1 MFRVTECT
9 FRVTECTF
17 RDTEW
22 PFRDTEWRF
31 IINIKQNYL
40 SQNKSDVCT
49 CFYINFSYICGD
61 YIQNKKLIKMNKFF
75 LTSLLVAAAITANAQ
90 DNTTKDSL
98 TMETMMHN
106 IPEVMV
112 KGSRPIVKAERG
124 MLSYN
129 MPLLL
134 KQLPADNA
142 YEALTRIPG
151 VSNATGNISFSGNE
165 VTLIINGQA
174 TTLTQE
180 QLAERL
186 KAMPATQLAKAEV
199 MLSAPARYHVRGMAI
214 NIVTKD
220 YAGTNQLS
228 GQIIGGLVQTKYA
241 KGFGDLYLSMQRGKF
256 GLDAQY
262 KLVNGNSYGES
273 SRIANH
279 PLGNNR
285 IHYNDE
291 TGQKSFGITHDY
303 RLGMN
308 YAFSKN
314 HRLDVAYTGQWDKT
328 NSNSRTTGSSISGMH
343 RDSHEYLHNVD
354 VNYAL
359 PFGLTLSG
367 SYTYYRTPQQQ
378 ALDGTIT
385 TENKN
390 ETERN
395 LTSGSEQTI
404 NKWMFTADQTHSLAH
419 GWGLSYGVKGQFTSN
434 KSYQTTID
442 KDGSVLPDG
451 TSSVDLNER
460 IWNIYAGFS
469 KQINKA
475 ISLEASV
482 AAEQYHSP
490 IWDKWRVYP
499 TLNALW
505 NVNDN
510 HLLNLSFSSNSEFPS
525 YWSTMSNVYYS
536 STYTEIHGNPDLKP
550 FSYSNVNLMWQ
561 IKRRYTLMAFASL
574 KPDYSVQLPY
584 QTTDRM
590 AVIMKE
596 TNFDYSNSFGLQA
609 SAIFSAGKWL
619 NGNVFAVGTYKHDKS
634 SHFFDLPFNRKKL
647 SVRLGGMASVKLCS
661 TQDLRLIL
669 NPFIQSKAIQGVYD
683 ISPIFRM
690 NAKLQWSSHDGR
702 WGLRINGNNI
712 FNNKYDTR
720 SVQGNQDYRMK
731 INYSWASV
739 TFAVIYKFGGYKE
752 KTVKEVDTS
761 RMGH

>member
-1 MFRVTECT
+1 MEWKSMFR
-9 FRVTECTF
+9 
-17 RDTEW
+17 
-22 PFRDTEWRF
+22 
-31 IINIKQNYL
+31 NL
-40 SQNKSDVCT
+40 
-49 CFYINFSYICGD
+49 
-61 YIQNKKLIKMNKFF
+61 
-75 LTSLLVAAAITANAQ
+75 
-90 DNTTKDSL
+90 
-98 TMETMMHN
+98 
-106 IPEVMV
+106 PEVMI
-112 KGSRPIVKAERG
+112 KGSHPIVKVERG
-124 MLSYN
+124 LLLYN

-151 VSNATGNISFSGNE
+151 VSDATGNISFLGNE
-165 VTLIINGQA
+165 VTLIVNGQA

-180 QLAERL
+180 QLTERL
-186 KAMPATQLAKAEV
+186 KAMPAAQLAKAEV

-228 GQIIGGLVQTKYA
+228 GQIIGGMRQNKYA
-241 KGFGDLYLSMQRGKF
+241 NEFGNLYLSLQRDKF

-262 KLVNGNSYGES
+262 KYVNGNSYGES

-285 IHYNDE
+285 VYYNDE
-291 TGQKSFGITHDY
+291 TGQKSFGITHNY

-314 HRLDVAYTGQWDKT
+314 HRLDVAYTGHWDKRCS
-328 NSNSRTTGSSISGMH
+328 NSNTTGSSISGMH
-343 RDSHEYLHNVD
+343 HDSHEYLHNVD
-354 VNYAL
+354 VNYSL
-359 PFGLTLSG
+359 PFGLTLNG

-378 ALDGTIT
+378 ALDGTMHT
-385 TENKN
+385 DESMP

-404 NKWMFTADQTHSLAH
+404 NKWMFTADQTHSLTQ

-525 YWSTMSNVYYS
+525 YWSTMSNVFYS

-550 FSYSNVNLMWQ
+550 FSYYNVNLMWQ

-647 SVRLGGMASVKLCS
+647 SVRLGGTASVKLCS

-702 WGLRINGNNI
+702 WGLRLNGNNI

-720 SVQGNQDYRMK
+720 SLQGNQDYRMK

-752 KTVKEVDTS
+752 KSIKKVDTS

>member
-1 MFRVTECT
+1 MVNKIFLLGL
-9 FRVTECTF
+9 FL
-17 RDTEW
+17 
-22 PFRDTEWRF
+22 
-31 IINIKQNYL
+31 L
-40 SQNKSDVCT
+40 SVANVKAQT
-49 CFYINFSYICGD
+49 
-61 YIQNKKLIKMNKFF
+61 
-75 LTSLLVAAAITANAQ
+75 LTHT
-90 DNTTKDSL
+90 DSL
-98 TMETMMHN
+98 TMENMMHN
-106 IPEVMV
+106 LPEVMV

-124 MLSYN
+124 KLSYN

-151 VSNATGNISFSGNE
+151 ISDATGSISFSGNE
-165 VTLIINGQA
+165 VTLIVNGQA

-180 QLAERL
+180 QLTERL
-186 KAMPATQLAKAEV
+186 KAMPAAQLAKAEV

-214 NIVTKD
+214 NVVTKD

-228 GQIIGGLVQTKYA
+228 GQIIGGMRQNKYA
-241 KGFGDLYLSMQRGKF
+241 NEFGNLYLSLQRGKF

-262 KLVNGNSYGES
+262 KYVNGNSYGES

-285 IHYNDE
+285 VYYNDE

-314 HRLDVAYTGQWDKT
+314 HRLDVAYTGHWDKRCS
-328 NSNSRTTGSSISGMH
+328 NSNTTGSSISGMH
-343 RDSHEYLHNVD
+343 HDSHEYLHNVD
-354 VNYAL
+354 VNYSL
-359 PFGLTLSG
+359 PFGLTLNG

-378 ALDGTIT
+378 ALDGTMHT
-385 TENKN
+385 DESMS

-404 NKWMFTADQTHSLAH
+404 NKWMFTADQTHLLAH

-442 KDGSVLPDG
+442 KDGTIQPNG
-451 TSSVDLNER
+451 TSSVDNNER

-475 ISLEASV
+475 LSLEASV

-490 IWDKWRVYP
+490 IWDKWRIYP

-505 NVNDN
+505 HVNDN

-525 YWSTMSNVYYS
+525 YWSTMSNVFYS
-536 STYTEIHGNPDLKP
+536 STYSEIHGNPDLKP
-550 FSYSNVNLMWQ
+550 YSYYNVNLMWQ

-584 QTTDRM
+584 QTKDRM

-596 TNFDYSNSFGLQA
+596 TNFNYENSFGLQA
-609 SAIFSAGKWL
+609 SAMFSAGKWL
-619 NGNVFAVGTYKHDKS
+619 NGNVFAVGIYKHDKS
-634 SHFFDLPFNRKKL
+634 DYFFDLPFNRKKL
-647 SVRLGGMASVKLCS
+647 TAVLGGTASIKFCH

-669 NPFIQSKAIQGVYD
+669 NPFFQSKAIQGVYD
-683 ISPIFRM
+683 VSPIFKM
-690 NAKLQWSSHDGR
+690 NAKIQWTSHDGK
-702 WGLRINGNNI
+702 WGLRLNGSNI
-712 FNNKYDTR
+712 FNNLYDTR

-731 INYSWASV
+731 INYNWASV
-739 TFAVIYKFGGYKE
+739 TFGVIYKFGGYKE
-752 KTVKEVDTS
+752 KKVKEVDTS

>member
-1 MFRVTECT
+1 MANKIFLLGL
-9 FRVTECTF
+9 FL
-17 RDTEW
+17 
-22 PFRDTEWRF
+22 
-31 IINIKQNYL
+31 L
-40 SQNKSDVCT
+40 SVANVKAQT
-49 CFYINFSYICGD
+49 
-61 YIQNKKLIKMNKFF
+61 
-75 LTSLLVAAAITANAQ
+75 LTQT
-90 DNTTKDSL
+90 DSL
-98 TMETMMHN
+98 TMETMLHN
-106 IPEVMV
+106 LPEVMV

-151 VSNATGNISFSGNE
+151 VSDAAGSISFSGNE

-180 QLAERL
+180 QLTERL
-186 KAMPATQLAKAEV
+186 KAMPAAQLAKAEV

-228 GQIIGGLVQTKYA
+228 GQIIGGMRQNKYA
-241 KGFGDLYLSMQRGKF
+241 NEFGNLYLSLQRGKF

-262 KLVNGNSYGES
+262 KYVNGNSYGES

-285 IHYNDE
+285 VYYNDE

-308 YAFSKN
+308 YTFSKN
-314 HRLDVAYTGQWDKT
+314 NRLDVAYTGQWDKT
-328 NSNSRTTGSSISGMH
+328 NSNSHTTGSSISGMH

-404 NKWMFTADQTHSLAH
+404 NKWMFTADQTHSLSH

-451 TSSVDLNER
+451 TSSVDNNER

-525 YWSTMSNVYYS
+525 YWSTMSNVFYS

-550 FSYSNVNLMWQ
+550 FSYYNVNLMWQ

-647 SVRLGGMASVKLCS
+647 SVRLGGTASVKLCS

-690 NAKLQWSSHDGR
+690 NAKLQWSSHDGK
-702 WGLRINGNNI
+702 WGLRLNGNNI
-712 FNNKYDTR
+712 FNNRFDTR

-731 INYSWASV
+731 VNYNWASV

-752 KTVKEVDTS
+752 KNVKAVDTS

>member
-1 MFRVTECT
+1 MSRVL
-9 FRVTECTF
+9 FMGIFVA
-17 RDTEW
+17 
-22 PFRDTEWRF
+22 
-31 IINIKQNYL
+31 
-40 SQNKSDVCT
+40 
-49 CFYINFSYICGD
+49 
-61 YIQNKKLIKMNKFF
+61 
-75 LTSLLVAAAITANAQ
+75 LTITANAQ
-90 DNTTKDSL
+90 DDIPKDSL
-98 TMETMMHN
+98 TMEWKSMFRN
-106 IPEVMV
+106 LPEVMI
-112 KGSRPIVKAERG
+112 KGSHPIVKVERG
-124 MLSYN
+124 LLLYN

-151 VSNATGNISFSGNE
+151 VSDATGNISFLGNE
-165 VTLIINGQA
+165 VTLIVNGQA

-180 QLAERL
+180 QLTERL
-186 KAMPATQLAKAEV
+186 KAMPAAQLAKAEV

-220 YAGTNQLS
+220 YAVTNQLS
-228 GQIIGGLVQTKYA
+228 GQVIGGMKQSKYA
-241 KGFGDLYLSMQRGKF
+241 KGFGDLYLSLQRGKF

-262 KLVNGNSYGES
+262 KYVNGNSYGES

-285 IHYNDE
+285 VYYNDE
-291 TGQKSFGITHDY
+291 TGQKSFGITHNY

-314 HRLDVAYTGQWDKT
+314 HRLDVAYTGHWDKRCS
-328 NSNSRTTGSSISGMH
+328 NSNTTGSSISGMH
-343 RDSHEYLHNVD
+343 HDSHEYLHNVD
-354 VNYAL
+354 VNYSL
-359 PFGLTLSG
+359 PFGLTLNG

-378 ALDGTIT
+378 ALDGTMHT
-385 TENKN
+385 DESML

-404 NKWMFTADQTHSLAH
+404 NKWMFTADQTHSLTQ

-525 YWSTMSNVYYS
+525 YWSTMSNVFYS

-550 FSYSNVNLMWQ
+550 FSYYNINLMWQ

-574 KPDYSVQLPY
+574 KPDYFVQLPY
-584 QTTDRM
+584 QTTERM

-596 TNFDYSNSFGLQA
+596 TNFDYSNSYGLQA
-609 SAIFSAGKWL
+609 SVIFNAGKWL

-634 SHFFDLPFNRKKL
+634 SNFFDLPFNRKKL
-647 SVRLGGMASVKLCS
+647 SVILGGTASVKLCN

-669 NPFIQSKAIQGVYD
+669 NPFFQSKAKQGVYD
-683 ISPIFRM
+683 ISPIFSM

-702 WGLRINGNNI
+702 WGVRLNGSNI
-712 FNNKYDTR
+712 FNNRFDTR

-731 INYSWASV
+731 INYNWASV

-752 KTVKEVDTS
+752 KNIKKVDTS

>member
-1 MFRVTECT
+1 MNRLF
-9 FRVTECTF
+9 
-17 RDTEW
+17 
-22 PFRDTEWRF
+22 F
-31 IINIKQNYL
+31 IG
-40 SQNKSDVCT
+40 V
-49 CFYINFSYICGD
+49 
-61 YIQNKKLIKMNKFF
+61 
-75 LTSLLVAAAITANAQ
+75 LVASAITANAQ
-90 DNTTKDSL
+90 DNAQKDSL
-98 TMETMMHN
+98 TMESMMHN
-106 IPEVMV
+106 LPEVMV

-151 VSNATGNISFSGNE
+151 VSDATGSISFSGNE
-165 VTLIINGQA
+165 VTLIVNGQA

-186 KAMPATQLAKAEV
+186 KAMPAAQLAKAEV

-228 GQIIGGLVQTKYA
+228 GQIIGGMRQNKYA
-241 KGFGDLYLSMQRGKF
+241 NEFGNLYLSLQRGKF

-262 KLVNGNSYGES
+262 KYVNGNSYGES

-308 YAFSKN
+308 YTFSKN
-314 HRLDVAYTGQWDKT
+314 NRLDVAYTGRWNKT

-404 NKWMFTADQTHSLAH
+404 NKWMFTADQTHSLSH

-525 YWSTMSNVYYS
+525 YWSTMSNVFYS

-550 FSYSNVNLMWQ
+550 FSYYNVNLMWQ

-647 SVRLGGMASVKLCS
+647 SVRLGGTASVKLCS

-669 NPFIQSKAIQGVYD
+669 NPFYQTKAIQGVYD
-683 ISPIFRM
+683 ISSIFSM
-690 NAKLQWSSHDGR
+690 DAKLQWSSHDGK
-702 WGLRINGNNI
+702 WGLRLNGNNI
-712 FNNKYDTR
+712 FNNRFDTR

-731 INYSWASV
+731 VNYNWSSF

>member
-1 MFRVTECT
+1 
-9 FRVTECTF
+9 
-17 RDTEW
+17 
-22 PFRDTEWRF
+22 
-31 IINIKQNYL
+31 
-40 SQNKSDVCT
+40 
-49 CFYINFSYICGD
+49 
-61 YIQNKKLIKMNKFF
+61 MNKFF
-75 LTSLLVAAAITANAQ
+75 LMSLFVAAAITANAQ

-142 YEALTRIPG
+142 YEALTHIPG

-165 VTLIINGQA
+165 VTLIVNGQA

-186 KAMPATQLAKAEV
+186 KAMPAAQLAKAEV

-220 YAGTNQLS
+220 YASTNQLS
-228 GQIIGGLVQTKYA
+228 GQIIGGMQQNKYA
-241 KGFGDLYLSMQRGKF
+241 NEYGNLYLSLQRDKF

-262 KLVNGNSYGES
+262 KYVNGNSYGES

-308 YAFSKN
+308 YAFGKN
-314 HRLDVAYTGQWDKT
+314 HRLDVAYTGRWNKT

-385 TENKN
+385 AENKN

-525 YWSTMSNVYYS
+525 YWSTMSNVFYS

-550 FSYSNVNLMWQ
+550 FSYYNVNLMWQ

-634 SHFFDLPFNRKKL
+634 SNFFDLPFNRKKL
-647 SVRLGGMASVKLCS
+647 SVILGGTASVKLCS

-669 NPFIQSKAIQGVYD
+669 NPFYQTKAIQGVYD
-683 ISPIFRM
+683 ISPVFRM
-690 NAKLQWSSHDGR
+690 DAKLQWSSHDGK
-702 WGLRINGNNI
+702 WGVRLNGSNI
-712 FNNKYDTR
+712 FNNWFDTR

-731 INYSWASV
+731 INYNWASV

>member
-1 MFRVTECT
+1 MVNKIFLLGL
-9 FRVTECTF
+9 FL
-17 RDTEW
+17 
-22 PFRDTEWRF
+22 
-31 IINIKQNYL
+31 L
-40 SQNKSDVCT
+40 SVANVKAQT
-49 CFYINFSYICGD
+49 
-61 YIQNKKLIKMNKFF
+61 
-75 LTSLLVAAAITANAQ
+75 LTQT
-90 DNTTKDSL
+90 DSL
-98 TMETMMHN
+98 TMETMLHN
-106 IPEVMV
+106 LPEVMV

-151 VSNATGNISFSGNE
+151 ISDATGSISFSGNE

-180 QLAERL
+180 QLTERL
-186 KAMPATQLAKAEV
+186 KAMPAAQLAKAEV

-214 NIVTKD
+214 NIITKD

-228 GQIIGGLVQTKYA
+228 GQVIGGMKQSKYA
-241 KGFGDLYLSMQRGKF
+241 KGFGDLYLSLQRGKF

-262 KLVNGNSYGES
+262 KYVNGNSYGES

-285 IHYNDE
+285 VYYNDE
-291 TGQKSFGITHDY
+291 TGQKSFGITHNY

-314 HRLDVAYTGQWDKT
+314 HRLDVAYTGHWDKRCS
-328 NSNSRTTGSSISGMH
+328 NSNTTGSSISGMH
-343 RDSHEYLHNVD
+343 HDSHEYLHNVD
-354 VNYAL
+354 VNYSL
-359 PFGLTLSG
+359 PFGLTLNG

-378 ALDGTIT
+378 ALDGTMHT
-385 TENKN
+385 DESMS

-404 NKWMFTADQTHSLAH
+404 NKWMFTADQTHSLAQ

-434 KSYQTTID
+434 KSYQTTIN

-460 IWNIYAGFS
+460 IWNLYAGFS

-475 ISLEASV
+475 LSLEASV

-525 YWSTMSNVYYS
+525 YWSTMSNVFYS
-536 STYTEIHGNPDLKP
+536 STYSEIHGNPDLKP
-550 FSYSNVNLMWQ
+550 FAYYNVNLMWQ

-574 KPDYSVQLPY
+574 KPDYFVQLPY
-584 QTTDRM
+584 QTTERM

-596 TNFDYSNSFGLQA
+596 TNFDYSNSYGLQA
-609 SAIFSAGKWL
+609 SVIFNAGKWL
-619 NGNVFAVGTYKHDKS
+619 NGNVFAVGIYKHDKS
-634 SHFFDLPFNRKKL
+634 DYFFDLPFNRKKL
-647 SVRLGGMASVKLCS
+647 TATLGGTASIKLCQ

-669 NPFIQSKAIQGVYD
+669 NPFYQTKAIQGVYD

-690 NAKLQWSSHDGR
+690 NAKLQWSSHDGK
-702 WGLRINGNNI
+702 WGLRLNGSNI
-712 FNNKYDTR
+712 FNNLYDTR

-731 INYSWASV
+731 INYNWASV

-752 KTVKEVDTS
+752 KNVKAVDTS

>member
-1 MFRVTECT
+1 MVNKIFLLGL
-9 FRVTECTF
+9 FL
-17 RDTEW
+17 
-22 PFRDTEWRF
+22 
-31 IINIKQNYL
+31 L
-40 SQNKSDVCT
+40 SVANVKAQT
-49 CFYINFSYICGD
+49 
-61 YIQNKKLIKMNKFF
+61 
-75 LTSLLVAAAITANAQ
+75 LTHT
-90 DNTTKDSL
+90 DSL
-98 TMETMMHN
+98 TMENMMHN
-106 IPEVMV
+106 LPEVMV

-151 VSNATGNISFSGNE
+151 ISDATGSISFSGNE
-165 VTLIINGQA
+165 VTLIVNGQA

-180 QLAERL
+180 QLTERL
-186 KAMPATQLAKAEV
+186 KAMPAAQLAKAEV

-228 GQIIGGLVQTKYA
+228 GQIIGGMRQNKYA
-241 KGFGDLYLSMQRGKF
+241 NEFGNLYLSLQRGKF

-262 KLVNGNSYGES
+262 KYVNGNSYGES

-279 PLGNNR
+279 PIGNNR
-285 IHYNDE
+285 VYYNDE

-314 HRLDVAYTGQWDKT
+314 HRLDVAYTGHWDKRCS
-328 NSNSRTTGSSISGMH
+328 NSNTTGSSISGMH
-343 RDSHEYLHNVD
+343 HDSHEYLHNVD
-354 VNYAL
+354 VNYSL
-359 PFGLTLSG
+359 PFGLTLNG

-378 ALDGTIT
+378 ALDGTMHT
-385 TENKN
+385 DESMP

-442 KDGSVLPDG
+442 KDGTIQPNG
-451 TSSVDLNER
+451 TSSVDNNER

-475 ISLEASV
+475 ISVEASV
-482 AAEQYHSP
+482 AAEQYYSP

-525 YWSTMSNVYYS
+525 YWSTMSNVFYS
-536 STYTEIHGNPDLKP
+536 STYSEIHGNPDLKP
-550 FSYSNVNLMWQ
+550 FSYYNINLMWQ

-574 KPDYSVQLPY
+574 KPDYFVQLPY
-584 QTTDRM
+584 QTTERM

-596 TNFDYSNSFGLQA
+596 TNFDYSNSYGLQA
-609 SAIFSAGKWL
+609 SVIFNAGKWL

-634 SHFFDLPFNRKKL
+634 SNFFDLPFNRKKL
-647 SVRLGGMASVKLCS
+647 SVILGGTASVKLCN

-669 NPFIQSKAIQGVYD
+669 NPFFQSKAIQGVYD

-690 NAKLQWSSHDGR
+690 NAKLQWTSHDGK
-702 WGLRINGNNI
+702 WGLRLNGNNI
-712 FNNKYDTR
+712 FNNLYDTR

-731 INYSWASV
+731 VNYNWASV

>member
-1 MFRVTECT
+1 MKFLVT
-9 FRVTECTF
+9 
-17 RDTEW
+17 
-22 PFRDTEWRF
+22 
-31 IINIKQNYL
+31 IILFL
-40 SQNKSDVCT
+40 SVQTLSAQTTNNNDSIDINKL
-49 CFYINFSYICGD
+49 YKN
-61 YIQNKKLIKMNKFF
+61 L
-75 LTSLLVAAAITANAQ
+75 
-90 DNTTKDSL
+90 
-98 TMETMMHN
+98 
-106 IPEVMV
+106 PEVVV
-112 KGSRPIVKAERG
+112 KAEKPIVKIVQG
-124 MLSYN
+124 KMVYN
-129 MPLLL
+129 MPNLLE
-134 KQLPADNA
+134 KLPADNA
-142 YEALTRIPG
+142 YEALTHIPG
-151 VSNATGNISFSGNE
+151 VSDATGRISFSGNE

-180 QLAERL
+180 QLTERL
-186 KAMPATQLAKAEV
+186 KAMPAAQLRKAEV

-228 GQIIGGLVQTKYA
+228 GQIIGGLQQSKYA
-241 KGFGDLYLSMQRGKF
+241 KGFGNLYLSMQRGKF

-262 KLVNGNSYGES
+262 KYVNGNSYGES
-273 SRIANH
+273 SLIANH

-285 IHYNDE
+285 VYYNDE

-328 NSNSRTTGSSISGMH
+328 SSNNHTTGSSISGMH
-343 RDSHEYLHNVD
+343 LDSHEYLHNVD
-354 VNYAL
+354 VNYSL
-359 PFGLTLSG
+359 PFGLTLNG

-378 ALDGTIT
+378 ALDGTMHT
-385 TENKN
+385 DESMP
-390 ETERN
+390 ETERD
-395 LTSGSEQTI
+395 LISGSEQTI

-442 KDGSVLPDG
+442 KDGTIQPNG
-451 TSSVDLNER
+451 TSSVDNNER

-475 ISLEASV
+475 FSLEASV

-525 YWSTMSNVYYS
+525 YWSTMSNVFYS
-536 STYTEIHGNPDLKP
+536 STYTEIHGNPNLKP
-550 FSYSNVNLMWQ
+550 YSYYNVNLMWQ

-574 KPDYSVQLPY
+574 KPDYFVQLPY

-596 TNFDYSNSFGLQA
+596 TNFDYSNSYGLQA
-609 SAIFSAGKWL
+609 SVIFNAGKWL

-634 SHFFDLPFNRKKL
+634 SNFFDLPFNRKKL
-647 SVRLGGMASVKLCS
+647 SVILGGTASVKLCN

-669 NPFIQSKAIQGVYD
+669 NPFFQSKAIQGIYD
-683 ISPIFRM
+683 ISPIFSM
-690 NAKLQWSSHDGR
+690 DAKLQWSSHDGK
-702 WGLRINGNNI
+702 WGLRLNGSNI
-712 FNNKYDTR
+712 FNNLYDTR

-731 INYSWASV
+731 INYNWASV

-752 KTVKEVDTS
+752 KNVKAVDTS

>member
-1 MFRVTECT
+1 MANKIFLLGL
-9 FRVTECTF
+9 FL
-17 RDTEW
+17 
-22 PFRDTEWRF
+22 
-31 IINIKQNYL
+31 L
-40 SQNKSDVCT
+40 SVANVKAQT
-49 CFYINFSYICGD
+49 
-61 YIQNKKLIKMNKFF
+61 
-75 LTSLLVAAAITANAQ
+75 LTQT
-90 DNTTKDSL
+90 DSL
-98 TMETMMHN
+98 TMETMLHN
-106 IPEVMV
+106 LPEVMV

-151 VSNATGNISFSGNE
+151 VSDATGSISFSGNE

-180 QLAERL
+180 QLTERL
-186 KAMPATQLAKAEV
+186 KAMPAAQLAKAEV

-220 YAGTNQLS
+220 YASTNQLS
-228 GQIIGGLVQTKYA
+228 GQIIGGMRQNKYA
-241 KGFGDLYLSMQRGKF
+241 NEFGNLYLSLQRGKF

-262 KLVNGNSYGES
+262 KYVNGNSYGES

-285 IHYNDE
+285 VYYNDE

-308 YAFSKN
+308 YAFGKN
-314 HRLDVAYTGQWDKT
+314 HRLDVAYTGRWNKT

-359 PFGLTLSG
+359 PFGLTFSG

-525 YWSTMSNVYYS
+525 YWSTMSNVFYS

-550 FSYSNVNLMWQ
+550 FSYYNVNLMWQ

-647 SVRLGGMASVKLCS
+647 SVRLGGTASVKLCS

-702 WGLRINGNNI
+702 WGLRLNGNNI

>member
-1 MFRVTECT
+1 
-9 FRVTECTF
+9 
-17 RDTEW
+17 
-22 PFRDTEWRF
+22 
-31 IINIKQNYL
+31 
-40 SQNKSDVCT
+40 
-49 CFYINFSYICGD
+49 
-61 YIQNKKLIKMNKFF
+61 MNRFF
-75 LTSLLVAAAITANAQ
+75 LTSLLVAAVITANAQ
-90 DNTTKDSL
+90 DNATKDSL

-151 VSNATGNISFSGNE
+151 VSDATGSISFSGNE

-186 KAMPATQLAKAEV
+186 KAMPAAQLAKAEV

-220 YAGTNQLS
+220 YAGTYQLS

-262 KLVNGNSYGES
+262 KYVNGNSYGES

-308 YAFSKN
+308 YAFGKN

-328 NSNSRTTGSSISGMH
+328 CSNSRTTGSSISGMH
-343 RDSHEYLHNVD
+343 HDSHEYLHNVD
-354 VNYAL
+354 VNYSL
-359 PFGLTLSG
+359 PFGLSLNG

-378 ALDGTIT
+378 VLDGTMT

-395 LTSGSEQTI
+395 LTSGNEQTI

-442 KDGSVLPDG
+442 KDGTILPDG
-451 TSSVDLNER
+451 TSSVDNNER

-525 YWSTMSNVYYS
+525 YWSTMSNVFYS

-550 FSYSNVNLMWQ
+550 FSYYNVNLMWQ
-561 IKRRYTLMAFASL
+561 IKRRYTLMAFANL
-574 KPDYSVQLPY
+574 KPDYFVQLPY

-596 TNFDYSNSFGLQA
+596 TNFDFSNSYGLQA

-634 SHFFDLPFNRKKL
+634 RNFFDLPFNRKKL
-647 SVRLGGMASVKLCS
+647 SVILGGTASVKLCS

-669 NPFIQSKAIQGVYD
+669 NPFYQTKAIQGVYD
-683 ISPIFRM
+683 ISPVFRM
-690 NAKLQWSSHDGR
+690 NAKLQWSSHDGK
-702 WGLRINGNNI
+702 WGVRLNGSNI
-712 FNNKYDTR
+712 FNNRFDTR

-731 INYSWASV
+731 INYNWASV

>member
-1 MFRVTECT
+1 MANKIFLLGL
-9 FRVTECTF
+9 FL
-17 RDTEW
+17 
-22 PFRDTEWRF
+22 
-31 IINIKQNYL
+31 L
-40 SQNKSDVCT
+40 S
-49 CFYINFSYICGD
+49 
-61 YIQNKKLIKMNKFF
+61 
-75 LTSLLVAAAITANAQ
+75 VANVKAQ
-90 DNTTKDSL
+90 TRTQTDSL
-98 TMETMMHN
+98 TMETMLHN
-106 IPEVMV
+106 LPEVMV

-151 VSNATGNISFSGNE
+151 VSDATGSISFSGNE

-180 QLAERL
+180 QLTERL
-186 KAMPATQLAKAEV
+186 KAMPAAQLAKAEV

-228 GQIIGGLVQTKYA
+228 GQVIGGMKQSKYA
-241 KGFGDLYLSMQRGKF
+241 KGFGDLYLSLQRGKF

-262 KLVNGNSYGES
+262 KYVNGNSYGES

-285 IHYNDE
+285 VYYNDE
-291 TGQKSFGITHDY
+291 TGQKSFGITHNY

-314 HRLDVAYTGQWDKT
+314 HRLDVAYTGLWDKRCS
-328 NSNSRTTGSSISGMH
+328 NSNTTGSSISGMH
-343 RDSHEYLHNVD
+343 HDSHEYLHNVD
-354 VNYAL
+354 VNYSL
-359 PFGLTLSG
+359 PFGLTLNG

-378 ALDGTIT
+378 ALDGTMHT
-385 TENKN
+385 DESMS

-404 NKWMFTADQTHSLAH
+404 NKWMFTADQTHLLAH

-460 IWNIYAGFS
+460 IWNLYAGFS

-475 ISLEASV
+475 LSLEASV

-525 YWSTMSNVYYS
+525 YWSTMSNVFYS
-536 STYTEIHGNPDLKP
+536 STYSEIHGNPDLKP
-550 FSYSNVNLMWQ
+550 FAYYNVNLMWQ

-574 KPDYSVQLPY
+574 KPDYFVQLPY
-584 QTTDRM
+584 QTTERM

-596 TNFDYSNSFGLQA
+596 TNFDYSNSYGLQA
-609 SAIFSAGKWL
+609 SVIFNAGKWL

-634 SHFFDLPFNRKKL
+634 SNFFDLPFNRKKF
-647 SVRLGGMASVKLCS
+647 SVILGGTASVKLCN

-669 NPFIQSKAIQGVYD
+669 NPFYQTKAIQGVYD

-690 NAKLQWSSHDGR
+690 NAKLQWSSHDGK
-702 WGLRINGNNI
+702 WGLRLNGSNI
-712 FNNKYDTR
+712 FNNLYDTR

-731 INYSWASV
+731 INYNWASV

-752 KTVKEVDTS
+752 KNVKAVDTS

>member
-1 MFRVTECT
+1 MNRLF
-9 FRVTECTF
+9 
-17 RDTEW
+17 
-22 PFRDTEWRF
+22 F
-31 IINIKQNYL
+31 IG
-40 SQNKSDVCT
+40 V
-49 CFYINFSYICGD
+49 
-61 YIQNKKLIKMNKFF
+61 
-75 LTSLLVAAAITANAQ
+75 LVASAITANAQ
-90 DNTTKDSL
+90 GNAQKDSL
-98 TMETMMHN
+98 TMESMMHN
-106 IPEVMV
+106 LPEVMV

-151 VSNATGNISFSGNE
+151 VSDATGSISFLGNE
-165 VTLIINGQA
+165 VTLIVNGQA

-186 KAMPATQLAKAEV
+186 KAMPAAQLDKAEV

-228 GQIIGGLVQTKYA
+228 GQIIGGMRQNKYA
-241 KGFGDLYLSMQRGKF
+241 NEFGNLYLSLQRDKF

-262 KLVNGNSYGES
+262 KYVNGNSYGES

-308 YAFSKN
+308 YAFSKS

-378 ALDGTIT
+378 ALDGRIT

-469 KQINKA
+469 KHINKA
-475 ISLEASV
+475 ISLDASV

-490 IWDKWRVYP
+490 VWDKWRVYP

-510 HLLNLSFSSNSEFPS
+510 HLLNLSFSSDSEYPS
-525 YWSTMSNVYYS
+525 YWSTMSNVFYS

-550 FSYSNVNLMWQ
+550 CSYYNVNLMWQ

-574 KPDYSVQLPY
+574 KPDYFVQLPY

-634 SHFFDLPFNRKKL
+634 RNFFDLPFDRKKL
-647 SVRLGGMASVKLCS
+647 SVILGGTASVKLCS

-669 NPFIQSKAIQGVYD
+669 NPFYQTKAIQGVYD
-683 ISPIFRM
+683 ISPIFSM
-690 NAKLQWSSHDGR
+690 DAKLQWSSHDGK
-702 WGLRINGNNI
+702 WGVRLNGSNI
-712 FNNKYDTR
+712 FNNRFDTS

-731 INYSWASV
+731 VNYNWSSF

>member
-1 MFRVTECT
+1 MANKIFLLGL
-9 FRVTECTF
+9 FL
-17 RDTEW
+17 
-22 PFRDTEWRF
+22 
-31 IINIKQNYL
+31 L
-40 SQNKSDVCT
+40 S
-49 CFYINFSYICGD
+49 
-61 YIQNKKLIKMNKFF
+61 
-75 LTSLLVAAAITANAQ
+75 VANVKAQ
-90 DNTTKDSL
+90 TRTQTDSL
-98 TMETMMHN
+98 TMETMLHN
-106 IPEVMV
+106 LPEVMV
-112 KGSRPIVKAERG
+112 KGTRPIVKAERG

-151 VSNATGNISFSGNE
+151 VSDATGSISFSGNE

-180 QLAERL
+180 QLTERL
-186 KAMPATQLAKAEV
+186 KAMPAAQLSKAEV
-199 MLSAPARYHVRGMAI
+199 ILSAPARYHVRGMAI

-228 GQIIGGLVQTKYA
+228 GQIIGGMRQNKYA
-241 KGFGDLYLSMQRGKF
+241 NEFGNLYLSLQRGKF

-262 KLVNGNSYGES
+262 KYVNGNSYGES

-285 IHYNDE
+285 VYYNDE
-291 TGQKSFGITHDY
+291 TGQKSFGITHNY

-314 HRLDVAYTGQWDKT
+314 HRLDVAYTGHWDKRCS
-328 NSNSRTTGSSISGMH
+328 NSNTTGSSISGMH
-343 RDSHEYLHNVD
+343 HDSHEYLHNVD
-354 VNYAL
+354 VNYSL
-359 PFGLTLSG
+359 PFGLTLNG

-378 ALDGTIT
+378 ALDGTMHT
-385 TENKN
+385 DESMP

-442 KDGSVLPDG
+442 KDGTIQPNG
-451 TSSVDLNER
+451 TSSVDNNER
-460 IWNIYAGFS
+460 IWNIYAGFN

-475 ISLEASV
+475 ISVEASV

-525 YWSTMSNVYYS
+525 YWSTMSNVFYS

-550 FSYSNVNLMWQ
+550 FSYYNVNLMWQ

-596 TNFDYSNSFGLQA
+596 TNFNYSNSFGLQA
-609 SAIFSAGKWL
+609 SAIFNAGQWL
-619 NGNVFAVGTYKHDKS
+619 NGNVFVMGTYKHDKS
-634 SHFFDLPFNRKKL
+634 DHFFDLPFDRKKL
-647 SVRLGGMASVKLCS
+647 SVVLGGTASVKLCS

-669 NPFIQSKAIQGVYD
+669 NPFYQTKAIQGVYD
-683 ISPIFRM
+683 ISPIFSM
-690 NAKLQWSSHDGR
+690 DAKLQWSSHDGR
-702 WGLRINGNNI
+702 WGLRLNGNNI

-731 INYSWASV
+731 INYNWASV

>member
-1 MFRVTECT
+1 MANKIFLLGL
-9 FRVTECTF
+9 FL
-17 RDTEW
+17 
-22 PFRDTEWRF
+22 
-31 IINIKQNYL
+31 L
-40 SQNKSDVCT
+40 SVANVKAQT
-49 CFYINFSYICGD
+49 
-61 YIQNKKLIKMNKFF
+61 
-75 LTSLLVAAAITANAQ
+75 LTQT
-90 DNTTKDSL
+90 DSL
-98 TMETMMHN
+98 TMETMLHN
-106 IPEVMV
+106 LPEVMV

-151 VSNATGNISFSGNE
+151 VSDATGSISFSGNE

-180 QLAERL
+180 QLTERL
-186 KAMPATQLAKAEV
+186 KAMPAAQLAKAEV

-228 GQIIGGLVQTKYA
+228 GQIIGGMRQNRYA
-241 KGFGDLYLSMQRGKF
+241 NEFGNLYLSLQRGKF

-262 KLVNGNSYGES
+262 KYVNGNSYGES

-285 IHYNDE
+285 VYYNDE

-308 YAFSKN
+308 YAFGKN
-314 HRLDVAYTGQWDKT
+314 HRLDVAYTGRWDKT

-490 IWDKWRVYP
+490 IWDKWRIYP

-525 YWSTMSNVYYS
+525 YWSTMSNVFYS

-550 FSYSNVNLMWQ
+550 FSYYNVNLMWQ

-647 SVRLGGMASVKLCS
+647 SVRLGGTASVKLCS

-752 KTVKEVDTS
+752 KNVKAVDTS

>member
-1 MFRVTECT
+1 
-9 FRVTECTF
+9 
-17 RDTEW
+17 
-22 PFRDTEWRF
+22 
-31 IINIKQNYL
+31 
-40 SQNKSDVCT
+40 
-49 CFYINFSYICGD
+49 
-61 YIQNKKLIKMNKFF
+61 MNRILFMGIF
-75 LTSLLVAAAITANAQ
+75 VALTITANAQ
-90 DNTTKDSL
+90 DDIPKDSL
-98 TMETMMHN
+98 TMEWKSMFRN
-106 IPEVMV
+106 LPEVMI
-112 KGSRPIVKAERG
+112 KGSHPIVKVERG
-124 MLSYN
+124 LLLYN

-151 VSNATGNISFSGNE
+151 VSDATGNISFLDNE
-165 VTLIINGQA
+165 VTLIVNGQA

-180 QLAERL
+180 QLTERL
-186 KAMPATQLAKAEV
+186 KAMPAAQLAKAEV
-199 MLSAPARYHVRGMAI
+199 MLSAPARYHVRGMVI

-228 GQIIGGLVQTKYA
+228 GQVIGGMKQSKYA
-241 KGFGDLYLSMQRGKF
+241 KGFGDLYLSLQRGKF

-262 KLVNGNSYGES
+262 KYVNGNSYGES

-285 IHYNDE
+285 VYYNDE
-291 TGQKSFGITHDY
+291 TGQKSFGITHNY

-314 HRLDVAYTGQWDKT
+314 HRLDVAYTGHWDKRCS
-328 NSNSRTTGSSISGMH
+328 NSNTTGSSISGMH
-343 RDSHEYLHNVD
+343 HDSHEYLHNVD
-354 VNYAL
+354 VNYSL
-359 PFGLTLSG
+359 PFGLTLNG

-378 ALDGTIT
+378 ALDGTMHT
-385 TENKN
+385 DESMP

-404 NKWMFTADQTHSLAH
+404 NKWMFTADQTHSLTQ

-475 ISLEASV
+475 VSLEASV

-525 YWSTMSNVYYS
+525 YWSTMSNVFYS

-550 FSYSNVNLMWQ
+550 FSYYNVNLMWQ

-574 KPDYSVQLPY
+574 KPDYFVQLPY
-584 QTTDRM
+584 QTTERM

-596 TNFDYSNSFGLQA
+596 TNFDYSNSYGLQA

-647 SVRLGGMASVKLCS
+647 SVRLGGTASVKLCS

-669 NPFIQSKAIQGVYD
+669 NPFFQTKAIQGVYD
-683 ISPIFRM
+683 ISPIFRVD
-690 NAKLQWSSHDGR
+690 AKLQWSSHDGR
-702 WGLRINGNNI
+702 WGVRLNGSNI
-712 FNNKYDTR
+712 FNNRFDTR

-731 INYSWASV
+731 INYNWASV

-752 KTVKEVDTS
+752 KNIKKVDTS

>member
-1 MFRVTECT
+1 MVNKIFLLGL
-9 FRVTECTF
+9 FL
-17 RDTEW
+17 
-22 PFRDTEWRF
+22 
-31 IINIKQNYL
+31 L
-40 SQNKSDVCT
+40 SVANVKAQT
-49 CFYINFSYICGD
+49 
-61 YIQNKKLIKMNKFF
+61 
-75 LTSLLVAAAITANAQ
+75 LTHT
-90 DNTTKDSL
+90 DSL
-98 TMETMMHN
+98 TMENMMHN
-106 IPEVMV
+106 LPEVMV

-151 VSNATGNISFSGNE
+151 ISDATGSISFSGNE
-165 VTLIINGQA
+165 VTLIVNGQA

-180 QLAERL
+180 QLTERL
-186 KAMPATQLAKAEV
+186 KAMPAAQLAKAEV

-228 GQIIGGLVQTKYA
+228 GQVIGGMKQSKYA
-241 KGFGDLYLSMQRGKF
+241 KGFGDLYLSLQRGKF

-262 KLVNGNSYGES
+262 KYVNGNSYGES

-285 IHYNDE
+285 VYYNDE
-291 TGQKSFGITHDY
+291 TGQKSFGITHNY

-314 HRLDVAYTGQWDKT
+314 HRLDVAYTGHWDKRCS
-328 NSNSRTTGSSISGMH
+328 NSNTTGSSISGMH
-343 RDSHEYLHNVD
+343 HDSHEYLHNVD
-354 VNYAL
+354 VNYSL
-359 PFGLTLSG
+359 PFGLTLNG

-378 ALDGTIT
+378 ALDGTMHT
-385 TENKN
+385 DESMP

-442 KDGSVLPDG
+442 KDGTIQPNG
-451 TSSVDLNER
+451 TSSVDNNER
-460 IWNIYAGFS
+460 IWNIYAGFN

-475 ISLEASV
+475 ISVEASV

-525 YWSTMSNVYYS
+525 YWSTMSNVFYS
-536 STYTEIHGNPDLKP
+536 STYSEIHGNPDLKP
-550 FSYSNVNLMWQ
+550 FSYYNVNLMWQ

-574 KPDYSVQLPY
+574 KPDYFVQLPY
-584 QTTDRM
+584 QTTERM

-596 TNFDYSNSFGLQA
+596 NNFDYSNSYGLQA
-609 SAIFSAGKWL
+609 SVIFNAGKWL
-619 NGNVFAVGTYKHDKS
+619 NGNVFAVGTYKHDKNS
-634 SHFFDLPFNRKKL
+634 NFFDLPFNRKKL
-647 SVRLGGMASVKLCS
+647 SVILGGTASIKLCQ

-669 NPFIQSKAIQGVYD
+669 NPFYQTKAIQGVYD
-683 ISPIFRM
+683 ISPVFRM
-690 NAKLQWSSHDGR
+690 NAKLQWSSHDGK
-702 WGLRINGNNI
+702 WGLRLNGSNI
-712 FNNKYDTR
+712 FNNLYDTR

-731 INYSWASV
+731 INYNWASV

-752 KTVKEVDTS
+752 KNVKAVDTS

>member
-1 MFRVTECT
+1 MVNKIFLLGL
-9 FRVTECTF
+9 FL
-17 RDTEW
+17 
-22 PFRDTEWRF
+22 
-31 IINIKQNYL
+31 L
-40 SQNKSDVCT
+40 SVANVKAQT
-49 CFYINFSYICGD
+49 
-61 YIQNKKLIKMNKFF
+61 
-75 LTSLLVAAAITANAQ
+75 LTQT
-90 DNTTKDSL
+90 DSL
-98 TMETMMHN
+98 TMETMLHN
-106 IPEVMV
+106 LPEVMV

-151 VSNATGNISFSGNE
+151 VSDATGSISFSGNE

-180 QLAERL
+180 QLTERL
-186 KAMPATQLAKAEV
+186 KAMPAAQLAKAEV

-228 GQIIGGLVQTKYA
+228 GQIIGGMRQNKYA
-241 KGFGDLYLSMQRGKF
+241 NEFGNLYLSLQRGKF

-262 KLVNGNSYGES
+262 KYVNGNSYGES

-285 IHYNDE
+285 VYYNDE
-291 TGQKSFGITHDY
+291 TGQKSFGITHNY

-314 HRLDVAYTGQWDKT
+314 HRLDVAYTGHWDKRCS
-328 NSNSRTTGSSISGMH
+328 NSNTTGSSISGMH
-343 RDSHEYLHNVD
+343 HDSHEYLHNVD
-354 VNYAL
+354 VNYSL
-359 PFGLTLSG
+359 PFGLTLNG

-378 ALDGTIT
+378 ALDGTMHT
-385 TENKN
+385 DESMP

-460 IWNIYAGFS
+460 IWNLYAGFS

-475 ISLEASV
+475 LSLEASV

-490 IWDKWRVYP
+490 IWDKWRIYP

-525 YWSTMSNVYYS
+525 YWSTMSNVFYS
-536 STYTEIHGNPDLKP
+536 STYSEIHGNPDLKP
-550 FSYSNVNLMWQ
+550 FAYYNVNLMWQ

-574 KPDYSVQLPY
+574 KPDYFVQLPY
-584 QTTDRM
+584 QTTERM

-596 TNFDYSNSFGLQA
+596 TNFDYSNSYGLQA
-609 SAIFSAGKWL
+609 SVIFNAGKWL
-619 NGNVFAVGTYKHDKS
+619 NGNVFAVGIYKHDKS
-634 SHFFDLPFNRKKL
+634 DYFFDLPFNRKKL
-647 SVRLGGMASVKLCS
+647 TATLGGTASIKLCQ

-669 NPFIQSKAIQGVYD
+669 NPFYQTKAIQGVYD

-690 NAKLQWSSHDGR
+690 NAKLQWSSHDGK
-702 WGLRINGNNI
+702 WGLRLNGSNI
-712 FNNKYDTR
+712 FNNLYDTR

-731 INYSWASV
+731 INYNWASV

-752 KTVKEVDTS
+752 KNVKAVDTS

>member
-1 MFRVTECT
+1 MANKI
-9 FRVTECTF
+9 
-17 RDTEW
+17 
-22 PFRDTEWRF
+22 F
-31 IINIKQNYL
+31 ILGLFLL
-40 SQNKSDVCT
+40 S
-49 CFYINFSYICGD
+49 
-61 YIQNKKLIKMNKFF
+61 
-75 LTSLLVAAAITANAQ
+75 VANVKAQ
-90 DNTTKDSL
+90 AQTQTDSL
-98 TMETMMHN
+98 TMENMMHN
-106 IPEVMV
+106 LPEVMV
-112 KGSRPIVKAERG
+112 KGSRPVVKAERG
-124 MLSYN
+124 MLTYN
-129 MPLLL
+129 MPLLIKL
-134 KQLPADNA
+134 LPADNA

-151 VSNATGNISFSGNE
+151 VSDATGRISFSGNE

-180 QLAERL
+180 QLTERL
-186 KAMPATQLAKAEV
+186 KAMPAAQLAKAEV

-228 GQIIGGLVQTKYA
+228 GQIIGGLQQSKYA
-241 KGFGDLYLSMQRGKF
+241 KGFGNLYLSMQRGKF

-262 KLVNGNSYGES
+262 QFINGNSYGES
-273 SRIANH
+273 SLIANH
-279 PLGNNR
+279 PLGNN
-285 IHYNDE
+285 HVYYNDE

-442 KDGSVLPDG
+442 KDGTILPDG
-451 TSSVDLNER
+451 TSSVDNNER

-490 IWDKWRVYP
+490 IWNKWRVYP

-525 YWSTMSNVYYS
+525 YWSTTSNVFYS

-550 FSYSNVNLMWQ
+550 FSYYNVNLMWQ

-574 KPDYSVQLPY
+574 KPDYSVHLPY

-634 SHFFDLPFNRKKL
+634 CNFFDLPFDRKKL
-647 SVRLGGMASVKLCS
+647 SVILGGTASVKLCS

-669 NPFIQSKAIQGVYD
+669 NPFYQTKAIQGVYD

-690 NAKLQWSSHDGR
+690 DAKLQWSSHDGK
-702 WGLRINGNNI
+702 WGVRLNGSNI

-752 KTVKEVDTS
+752 KNVKAVDTS

>member
-1 MFRVTECT
+1 MIFLLGL
-9 FRVTECTF
+9 FL
-17 RDTEW
+17 
-22 PFRDTEWRF
+22 
-31 IINIKQNYL
+31 L
-40 SQNKSDVCT
+40 SVANVKAQT
-49 CFYINFSYICGD
+49 
-61 YIQNKKLIKMNKFF
+61 
-75 LTSLLVAAAITANAQ
+75 LTQT
-90 DNTTKDSL
+90 DSL
-98 TMETMMHN
+98 TMETMLHN
-106 IPEVMV
+106 LPEVMV

-151 VSNATGNISFSGNE
+151 VSDATGSISFSGNE

-180 QLAERL
+180 QLTERL
-186 KAMPATQLAKAEV
+186 KAMPAAQLAKAEV

-228 GQIIGGLVQTKYA
+228 GQIIGGLVQTKHA

-308 YAFSKN
+308 YTFSKN
-314 HRLDVAYTGQWDKT
+314 NRLDVAYTGQWDKT

-367 SYTYYRTPQQQ
+367 SYTYYCTPQQQ
-378 ALDGTIT
+378 ALDGTMHT
-385 TENKN
+385 DESMP

-404 NKWMFTADQTHSLAH
+404 NKWMFTADQTHSLANC
-419 GWGLSYGVKGQFTSN
+419 WGLSYGVKGQFTSN

-525 YWSTMSNVYYS
+525 YWSTMSNVFYS

-550 FSYSNVNLMWQ
+550 FSYYNVNLMWQ

-574 KPDYSVQLPY
+574 KPDYFVQLPY

-596 TNFDYSNSFGLQA
+596 TNFDYSNSFGQQA
-609 SAIFSAGKWL
+609 SVIFNAGKWL

-634 SHFFDLPFNRKKL
+634 SNFFDLPFNRKKL
-647 SVRLGGMASVKLCS
+647 SVILGGTASVKLCNS
-661 TQDLRLIL
+661 QDLRLIL
-669 NPFIQSKAIQGVYD
+669 NPFYQTKAIQGVYD

-690 NAKLQWSSHDGR
+690 NAKLQWSSHDGK
-702 WGLRINGNNI
+702 WGLCLNGNNI
-712 FNNKYDTR
+712 FNNPYDTR

-731 INYSWASV
+731 INYNWASV
-739 TFAVIYKFGGYKE
+739 TFAVVYKFGDYKN
-752 KTVKEVDTS
+752 KNVKAVDTS

>member
-1 MFRVTECT
+1 MVNKIFLLGL
-9 FRVTECTF
+9 FL
-17 RDTEW
+17 
-22 PFRDTEWRF
+22 
-31 IINIKQNYL
+31 L
-40 SQNKSDVCT
+40 SVANVKAQT
-49 CFYINFSYICGD
+49 
-61 YIQNKKLIKMNKFF
+61 
-75 LTSLLVAAAITANAQ
+75 LTQT
-90 DNTTKDSL
+90 DSL
-98 TMETMMHN
+98 TMETMLHN
-106 IPEVMV
+106 LPEVMV

-151 VSNATGNISFSGNE
+151 ISDATGSISFSGNE
-165 VTLIINGQA
+165 VTLIVNGQA

-180 QLAERL
+180 QLTERL
-186 KAMPATQLAKAEV
+186 KAMPAAQLAKAEV

-228 GQIIGGLVQTKYA
+228 GQVIGGMKQSKYA
-241 KGFGDLYLSMQRGKF
+241 KGFGDLYLSLQRGKF

-262 KLVNGNSYGES
+262 KYVNGNSYGES

-285 IHYNDE
+285 VYYNDE
-291 TGQKSFGITHDY
+291 TGQKSFGITHNY

-314 HRLDVAYTGQWDKT
+314 HRLDVAYTGHWDKRCS
-328 NSNSRTTGSSISGMH
+328 NSNTTGSSISGMH
-343 RDSHEYLHNVD
+343 HDSHEYLHNVD
-354 VNYAL
+354 VNYSL
-359 PFGLTLSG
+359 PFGLTLNG

-378 ALDGTIT
+378 ALDGTMHT
-385 TENKN
+385 DESML

-451 TSSVDLNER
+451 TSCVDLNER

-525 YWSTMSNVYYS
+525 YWSTMSNVFYS
-536 STYTEIHGNPDLKP
+536 STYSEIHGNPDLKP
-550 FSYSNVNLMWQ
+550 FSYYNVNLMWQ

-574 KPDYSVQLPY
+574 KPDYFVQLPY
-584 QTTDRM
+584 QTTERM

-596 TNFDYSNSFGLQA
+596 TNFDYSNSYGLQA
-609 SAIFSAGKWL
+609 SVIFNAGKWL

-634 SHFFDLPFNRKKL
+634 SNFFDLPFNRKKL
-647 SVRLGGMASVKLCS
+647 SVILGGTASVKLSS

-669 NPFIQSKAIQGVYD
+669 NPFYQTKAIQGVYD
-683 ISPIFRM
+683 ISPVFRM
-690 NAKLQWSSHDGR
+690 DAKLQWSSHDGK
-702 WGLRINGNNI
+702 WGVRLNGSNI
-712 FNNKYDTR
+712 FNNRFDTR

-731 INYSWASV
+731 INYNWASV

-752 KTVKEVDTS
+752 KNVKAVDTS

>member
-1 MFRVTECT
+1 MVNKIFLLGL
-9 FRVTECTF
+9 FL
-17 RDTEW
+17 
-22 PFRDTEWRF
+22 
-31 IINIKQNYL
+31 L
-40 SQNKSDVCT
+40 SVANVKAQT
-49 CFYINFSYICGD
+49 
-61 YIQNKKLIKMNKFF
+61 
-75 LTSLLVAAAITANAQ
+75 LTHT
-90 DNTTKDSL
+90 DSL
-98 TMETMMHN
+98 TMENMMHN
-106 IPEVMV
+106 LPEVMV

-151 VSNATGNISFSGNE
+151 ISDATGSISFSGNE
-165 VTLIINGQA
+165 VTLIVNGQA

-180 QLAERL
+180 QLTERL
-186 KAMPATQLAKAEV
+186 KAMPAAQLAKAEV

-228 GQIIGGLVQTKYA
+228 GQIIGGMRQNRYA
-241 KGFGDLYLSMQRGKF
+241 NEFGNLYLSLQRGKF

-262 KLVNGNSYGES
+262 KYVNGNSYGES

-285 IHYNDE
+285 VYYNDE
-291 TGQKSFGITHDY
+291 TGQKSFGITHNY

-314 HRLDVAYTGQWDKT
+314 HRLDVAYTGHWDKRCS
-328 NSNSRTTGSSISGMH
+328 NSNTTGSSISGMH
-343 RDSHEYLHNVD
+343 HDSHEYLHNVD
-354 VNYAL
+354 VNYSL
-359 PFGLTLSG
+359 PFGLTLNG

-378 ALDGTIT
+378 ALDGTMHT
-385 TENKN
+385 DESMS

-442 KDGSVLPDG
+442 KDGTIQPNG
-451 TSSVDLNER
+451 TSSVDNNER
-460 IWNIYAGFS
+460 IWNIYAGFN

-475 ISLEASV
+475 ISVEASV

-525 YWSTMSNVYYS
+525 YWSTMSNVFYS
-536 STYTEIHGNPDLKP
+536 STYSEIHGNPDLKP
-550 FSYSNVNLMWQ
+550 FSYYNVNLMWQ

-574 KPDYSVQLPY
+574 KPDYFVQLPY
-584 QTTDRM
+584 QTTERM

-596 TNFDYSNSFGLQA
+596 TNFDYSNSYGLQA
-609 SAIFSAGKWL
+609 SVIFNAGKWL

-634 SHFFDLPFNRKKL
+634 SNFFDLPFNRKKL
-647 SVRLGGMASVKLCS
+647 SVILGGTASVKLCN

-669 NPFIQSKAIQGVYD
+669 NPFFQSKAIQGVYD

-690 NAKLQWSSHDGR
+690 NAKLQWSSHDGK
-702 WGLRINGNNI
+702 WGLRLNGSNI
-712 FNNKYDTR
+712 FNNLYDTR

-731 INYSWASV
+731 INYNWASV

-752 KTVKEVDTS
+752 KNVKAVDTS

>member
-1 MFRVTECT
+1 MVNKIFLLGL
-9 FRVTECTF
+9 FL
-17 RDTEW
+17 
-22 PFRDTEWRF
+22 
-31 IINIKQNYL
+31 L
-40 SQNKSDVCT
+40 SVANVKAQT
-49 CFYINFSYICGD
+49 
-61 YIQNKKLIKMNKFF
+61 
-75 LTSLLVAAAITANAQ
+75 LTHT
-90 DNTTKDSL
+90 DSL
-98 TMETMMHN
+98 TMENMMHN
-106 IPEVMV
+106 LPEVMV

-124 MLSYN
+124 KLSYN

-151 VSNATGNISFSGNE
+151 ISDATGSISFSGNE
-165 VTLIINGQA
+165 VTLIVNGQA

-180 QLAERL
+180 QLTERL
-186 KAMPATQLAKAEV
+186 KAMPAAQLAKAEV

-228 GQIIGGLVQTKYA
+228 GQVIGGMKQSKYA
-241 KGFGDLYLSMQRGKF
+241 KGFGDLYLSLQRGKF

-262 KLVNGNSYGES
+262 KYVNGNSYGES

-285 IHYNDE
+285 VYYNDE
-291 TGQKSFGITHDY
+291 TGQKSFGITHNY

-314 HRLDVAYTGQWDKT
+314 HRLDVAYTGHWDKRCS
-328 NSNSRTTGSSISGMH
+328 NSNTTGSSISGMH
-343 RDSHEYLHNVD
+343 HDSHEYLHNVD
-354 VNYAL
+354 VNYSL
-359 PFGLTLSG
+359 PFGLTLNG

-378 ALDGTIT
+378 ALDGTMHT
-385 TENKN
+385 DESML

-442 KDGSVLPDG
+442 KDGTIQPNG
-451 TSSVDLNER
+451 TSSVDNNER

-475 ISLEASV
+475 ISVVASV

-525 YWSTMSNVYYS
+525 YWSTMSNVFYS
-536 STYTEIHGNPDLKP
+536 STYSEIHGNPDLKP
-550 FSYSNVNLMWQ
+550 FSYYNVNLMWQ
-561 IKRRYTLMAFASL
+561 IKRRYMLMAFASL
-574 KPDYSVQLPY
+574 KPDYFVQLPY
-584 QTTDRM
+584 QTTERM

-596 TNFDYSNSFGLQA
+596 TNFDYSNSYGLQA
-609 SAIFSAGKWL
+609 SVIFNAGKWL

-634 SHFFDLPFNRKKL
+634 SNFFDLPFNRKKL
-647 SVRLGGMASVKLCS
+647 SVILGGTASVKLCN

-669 NPFIQSKAIQGVYD
+669 NPFFQSKAIQGVYD
-683 ISPIFRM
+683 ISPVFRM
-690 NAKLQWSSHDGR
+690 NAKLQWSSHDGK
-702 WGLRINGNNI
+702 WGLRLNGSNI
-712 FNNKYDTR
+712 FNNLYDTR

-731 INYSWASV
+731 INYNWASV

-752 KTVKEVDTS
+752 KNVKAVDTS

>member
-1 MFRVTECT
+1 MANKIFLLGL
-9 FRVTECTF
+9 FL
-17 RDTEW
+17 
-22 PFRDTEWRF
+22 
-31 IINIKQNYL
+31 L
-40 SQNKSDVCT
+40 SVANVKAQT
-49 CFYINFSYICGD
+49 
-61 YIQNKKLIKMNKFF
+61 
-75 LTSLLVAAAITANAQ
+75 LTQT
-90 DNTTKDSL
+90 DSL
-98 TMETMMHN
+98 TMETMLHN
-106 IPEVMV
+106 LPEVMV

-151 VSNATGNISFSGNE
+151 VSDATGSISFSGNE

-180 QLAERL
+180 QLTERL
-186 KAMPATQLAKAEV
+186 KAMPAAQLSKAEV
-199 MLSAPARYHVRGMAI
+199 MLSAPARNHVRGMAI

-228 GQIIGGLVQTKYA
+228 GQIIGGMRQNKYA
-241 KGFGDLYLSMQRGKF
+241 NEFGNLYLSLQRDKF

-262 KLVNGNSYGES
+262 KYVNGNSYGES

-285 IHYNDE
+285 VYYNDE

-308 YAFSKN
+308 YTFSKN
-314 HRLDVAYTGQWDKT
+314 NRLDVAYTGQWDKT

-419 GWGLSYGVKGQFTSN
+419 GWGLLYGVKGQFTSN

-525 YWSTMSNVYYS
+525 YWSTMSNVFYS

-550 FSYSNVNLMWQ
+550 FSYYNVNLMWQ

-647 SVRLGGMASVKLCS
+647 
-661 TQDLRLIL
+661 
-669 NPFIQSKAIQGVYD
+669 
-683 ISPIFRM
+683 
-690 NAKLQWSSHDGR
+690 
-702 WGLRINGNNI
+702 
-712 FNNKYDTR
+712 
-720 SVQGNQDYRMK
+720 
-731 INYSWASV
+731 
-739 TFAVIYKFGGYKE
+739 
-752 KTVKEVDTS
+752 
-761 RMGH
+761 

>member
-1 MFRVTECT
+1 MANKIFLLGL
-9 FRVTECTF
+9 FL
-17 RDTEW
+17 
-22 PFRDTEWRF
+22 
-31 IINIKQNYL
+31 L
-40 SQNKSDVCT
+40 SVANVKAQT
-49 CFYINFSYICGD
+49 
-61 YIQNKKLIKMNKFF
+61 
-75 LTSLLVAAAITANAQ
+75 LTQT
-90 DNTTKDSL
+90 DSL
-98 TMETMMHN
+98 TMETMLHN
-106 IPEVMV
+106 LPEVMV

-151 VSNATGNISFSGNE
+151 VSDATGSISFSGNE

-180 QLAERL
+180 QLTERL
-186 KAMPATQLAKAEV
+186 KAMPAAQLAKAEV

-228 GQIIGGLVQTKYA
+228 GQIIGGMRQNKYA
-241 KGFGDLYLSMQRGKF
+241 NEFGNLYLSLQRGKF

-262 KLVNGNSYGES
+262 KYVNGNSYGES

-285 IHYNDE
+285 VYYNDE

-308 YAFSKN
+308 YAFGKN
-314 HRLDVAYTGQWDKT
+314 HRLDVAYTGHWDKT
-328 NSNSRTTGSSISGMH
+328 CSNSNTTGSSISGMH
-343 RDSHEYLHNVD
+343 HDSHEYLHNVD
-354 VNYAL
+354 VNYSL
-359 PFGLTLSG
+359 PFGLTLNG

-378 ALDGTIT
+378 VLDGTMHT
-385 TENKN
+385 DESMP

-442 KDGSVLPDG
+442 KDGTIQPNG
-451 TSSVDLNER
+451 TSSVDNNER

-475 ISLEASV
+475 LSLEASV

-490 IWDKWRVYP
+490 IWDKWRIYP

-525 YWSTMSNVYYS
+525 YWSTMSSVFYS

-550 FSYSNVNLMWQ
+550 FAYYNVNLMWQ

-574 KPDYSVQLPY
+574 KPDYFVQLPY
-584 QTTDRM
+584 QTTERM

-596 TNFDYSNSFGLQA
+596 TNFDYSNSYGLQA
-609 SAIFSAGKWL
+609 SVIFNAGKWL

-634 SHFFDLPFNRKKL
+634 SNFFDLPFNRKKL
-647 SVRLGGMASVKLCS
+647 SVILGGTASVKLCN

-669 NPFIQSKAIQGVYD
+669 NPFFQSKAIQGVYD

-690 NAKLQWSSHDGR
+690 NAKLQWTSHDGK

-712 FNNKYDTR
+712 FNNLYDTR

-731 INYSWASV
+731 VNYNWASV

>member
-1 MFRVTECT
+1 MIFLLGL
-9 FRVTECTF
+9 FL
-17 RDTEW
+17 
-22 PFRDTEWRF
+22 
-31 IINIKQNYL
+31 L
-40 SQNKSDVCT
+40 SVANVKAQT
-49 CFYINFSYICGD
+49 
-61 YIQNKKLIKMNKFF
+61 
-75 LTSLLVAAAITANAQ
+75 LTQT
-90 DNTTKDSL
+90 DSL
-98 TMETMMHN
+98 TMETMLHN
-106 IPEVMV
+106 LPEVMV

-151 VSNATGNISFSGNE
+151 VSDATGSISFSGNE

-180 QLAERL
+180 QLTERL
-186 KAMPATQLAKAEV
+186 KAMPAAQLAKAEV

-228 GQIIGGLVQTKYA
+228 GQIIGGLVQTKHA

-308 YAFSKN
+308 YTFSKN
-314 HRLDVAYTGQWDKT
+314 NRLDVAYTGQWDKT

-367 SYTYYRTPQQQ
+367 SYTYYCTPQQQ
-378 ALDGTIT
+378 ALDGTMHT
-385 TENKN
+385 DESMP

-404 NKWMFTADQTHSLAH
+404 NKWMFTADQTHSLANC
-419 GWGLSYGVKGQFTSN
+419 WGLSYGVKGQFTSN

-525 YWSTMSNVYYS
+525 YWSTMSNVFYS

-550 FSYSNVNLMWQ
+550 FSYYNVNLMWQ

-574 KPDYSVQLPY
+574 KPDYFVQLPY

-609 SAIFSAGKWL
+609 SVIFNAGKWL

-634 SHFFDLPFNRKKL
+634 SNFFDLPFNRKKL
-647 SVRLGGMASVKLCS
+647 SVILGGTASVKLCNS
-661 TQDLRLIL
+661 QDLRLIL
-669 NPFIQSKAIQGVYD
+669 NPFYQTKAIQGVYD

-690 NAKLQWSSHDGR
+690 NAKLQWSSHDGK
-702 WGLRINGNNI
+702 WGLCLNGNNI
-712 FNNKYDTR
+712 FNNPYDTR

-731 INYSWASV
+731 INYNWASV
-739 TFAVIYKFGGYKE
+739 TFAVVYKFGDYKN
-752 KTVKEVDTS
+752 KNVKAVDTS

>member
-1 MFRVTECT
+1 MANKIFLLGL
-9 FRVTECTF
+9 FL
-17 RDTEW
+17 
-22 PFRDTEWRF
+22 
-31 IINIKQNYL
+31 L
-40 SQNKSDVCT
+40 SVANVKAQT
-49 CFYINFSYICGD
+49 
-61 YIQNKKLIKMNKFF
+61 
-75 LTSLLVAAAITANAQ
+75 LTQT
-90 DNTTKDSL
+90 DSL
-98 TMETMMHN
+98 TMETMLHN
-106 IPEVMV
+106 LPEVMV

-151 VSNATGNISFSGNE
+151 VSDATGSISFSGNE

-180 QLAERL
+180 QLTERL
-186 KAMPATQLAKAEV
+186 KAMPAAQLAKAEV

-228 GQIIGGLVQTKYA
+228 GQIIGGMRQNKYA
-241 KGFGDLYLSMQRGKF
+241 NEFGNLYLSLQRGKF

-262 KLVNGNSYGES
+262 KYVNGNSYGES

-285 IHYNDE
+285 VYYNDE

-308 YAFSKN
+308 YTFSKN
-314 HRLDVAYTGQWDKT
+314 NRLDVAYTGQWDKT
-328 NSNSRTTGSSISGMH
+328 NSNSRTTGSSISEMH

-390 ETERN
+390 ESERN

-404 NKWMFTADQTHSLAH
+404 NKWMFTADQTHSLTQ

-490 IWDKWRVYP
+490 IWNKWRVYP

-525 YWSTMSNVYYS
+525 YWSTMSNVFYS

-550 FSYSNVNLMWQ
+550 FSYYNVNLMWQ

-619 NGNVFAVGTYKHDKS
+619 NGNVFVVGTYKHDKS

-647 SVRLGGMASVKLCS
+647 SVRLGGTASVKLCS

-683 ISPIFRM
+683 ISPIFSM

-702 WGLRINGNNI
+702 WGVRLNGSNI
-712 FNNKYDTR
+712 FNNRFDTR

-731 INYSWASV
+731 INYNWASV

-752 KTVKEVDTS
+752 KNIKKVDTS

>member
-1 MFRVTECT
+1 MVNKIFLLGL
-9 FRVTECTF
+9 FL
-17 RDTEW
+17 
-22 PFRDTEWRF
+22 
-31 IINIKQNYL
+31 L
-40 SQNKSDVCT
+40 SVANVKAQT
-49 CFYINFSYICGD
+49 
-61 YIQNKKLIKMNKFF
+61 
-75 LTSLLVAAAITANAQ
+75 LTQT
-90 DNTTKDSL
+90 DSL
-98 TMETMMHN
+98 TMETMLHN
-106 IPEVMV
+106 LPEVMV

-151 VSNATGNISFSGNE
+151 VSDATGSISFSGNE

-180 QLAERL
+180 QLTERL
-186 KAMPATQLAKAEV
+186 KAMPAAQLAKAEV

-228 GQIIGGLVQTKYA
+228 GQVIGGMKQSKYA
-241 KGFGDLYLSMQRGKF
+241 KGFGDLYLSLQRGKF

-262 KLVNGNSYGES
+262 KYVNGNSYGES

-285 IHYNDE
+285 VYYNDE

-308 YAFSKN
+308 YAFGKN
-314 HRLDVAYTGQWDKT
+314 HRLDVAYTGHWDKT
-328 NSNSRTTGSSISGMH
+328 CSNSNTTGSSISGMH
-343 RDSHEYLHNVD
+343 HDSHEYLHNVD
-354 VNYAL
+354 VNYSL
-359 PFGLTLSG
+359 PFGLTLNG

-378 ALDGTIT
+378 ALDGTMHT
-385 TENKN
+385 DESMS

-442 KDGSVLPDG
+442 KDGTIQPNG
-451 TSSVDLNER
+451 TSSVDNNER

-475 ISLEASV
+475 ISVEASV

-510 HLLNLSFSSNSEFPS
+510 HLINLSFSSNSEFPS
-525 YWSTMSNVYYS
+525 YWSTMSNVFYS
-536 STYTEIHGNPDLKP
+536 STYSEIHGNPDLKP
-550 FSYSNVNLMWQ
+550 FSYYNVNLMWQ

-574 KPDYSVQLPY
+574 KPDYFVQLPY
-584 QTTDRM
+584 QTTERM

-596 TNFDYSNSFGLQA
+596 TNFDYSNSYGLQA
-609 SAIFSAGKWL
+609 SVIFNAGKWL

-634 SHFFDLPFNRKKL
+634 SNFFDLPFNRKKL
-647 SVRLGGMASVKLCS
+647 SVILGGTASVKLCN

-669 NPFIQSKAIQGVYD
+669 NPFFQSKAIQGVYD
-683 ISPIFRM
+683 ISPVFRM
-690 NAKLQWSSHDGR
+690 NAKLQWSSHDGK
-702 WGLRINGNNI
+702 WGLRLNGSNI
-712 FNNKYDTR
+712 FNNLYDTR

-731 INYSWASV
+731 INYNWASV

-752 KTVKEVDTS
+752 KNVKAVDTS

>member
-1 MFRVTECT
+1 MIFLLGL
-9 FRVTECTF
+9 FL
-17 RDTEW
+17 
-22 PFRDTEWRF
+22 
-31 IINIKQNYL
+31 L
-40 SQNKSDVCT
+40 SVANVKAQT
-49 CFYINFSYICGD
+49 
-61 YIQNKKLIKMNKFF
+61 
-75 LTSLLVAAAITANAQ
+75 LTQT
-90 DNTTKDSL
+90 DSL
-98 TMETMMHN
+98 TMETMLHN
-106 IPEVMV
+106 LPEVMV

-151 VSNATGNISFSGNE
+151 VSDATGSISFSGNE

-174 TTLTQE
+174 TTLAQE
-180 QLAERL
+180 QLTERL
-186 KAMPATQLAKAEV
+186 KAMPAAQLAKAEV

-308 YAFSKN
+308 YTFSKN
-314 HRLDVAYTGQWDKT
+314 NRLDVAYTGQWDKT

-367 SYTYYRTPQQQ
+367 SYTYYCTPQQQ
-378 ALDGTIT
+378 ALDGTMHT
-385 TENKN
+385 DESMP

-525 YWSTMSNVYYS
+525 YWSTMSNVFYS

-550 FSYSNVNLMWQ
+550 FSYYNVNLMWQ

-574 KPDYSVQLPY
+574 KPDYFVQLPY

-609 SAIFSAGKWL
+609 SVIFNAGKWL

-634 SHFFDLPFNRKKL
+634 SNFFDLPFNRKKL
-647 SVRLGGMASVKLCS
+647 SVILGGTASVKLCNS
-661 TQDLRLIL
+661 QDLRLIL
-669 NPFIQSKAIQGVYD
+669 NPFYQTKAIQGVYD

-690 NAKLQWSSHDGR
+690 NAKLQWSSHDGK
-702 WGLRINGNNI
+702 WGLCLNGNNI
-712 FNNKYDTR
+712 FNNLYDTR

-731 INYSWASV
+731 INYNWASV
-739 TFAVIYKFGGYKE
+739 TFAVVYKFGDYKN
-752 KTVKEVDTS
+752 KNVKAVDTS

>member
-1 MFRVTECT
+1 MV
-9 FRVTECTF
+9 
-17 RDTEW
+17 
-22 PFRDTEWRF
+22 
-31 IINIKQNYL
+31 
-40 SQNKSDVCT
+40 NK
-49 CFYINFSYICGD
+49 I
-61 YIQNKKLIKMNKFF
+61 F
-75 LTSLLVAAAITANAQ
+75 LLGLSLLSVANVKAQ
-90 DNTTKDSL
+90 TLTHTDSL
-98 TMETMMHN
+98 TMENMMHN
-106 IPEVMV
+106 LPEVMV

-151 VSNATGNISFSGNE
+151 ISDATGSISFSGNE
-165 VTLIINGQA
+165 VTLIVNGQA

-180 QLAERL
+180 QLTERL
-186 KAMPATQLAKAEV
+186 KAMPAAQLAKAEV
-199 MLSAPARYHVRGMAI
+199 LLSAPARYHVRGMAI

-228 GQIIGGLVQTKYA
+228 GQVIGGMKQSKYA
-241 KGFGDLYLSMQRGKF
+241 KGFGDLYLSLQRGKF

-262 KLVNGNSYGES
+262 KYVNGNSYGES

-285 IHYNDE
+285 VYYNDE
-291 TGQKSFGITHDY
+291 TGQKSFGITHNY

-314 HRLDVAYTGQWDKT
+314 HRLDVAYTGHWDKRCS
-328 NSNSRTTGSSISGMH
+328 NSNTTGSSISGMH
-343 RDSHEYLHNVD
+343 HDSHEYLHNVD
-354 VNYAL
+354 VNYSL
-359 PFGLTLSG
+359 PFGLTLNG

-378 ALDGTIT
+378 ALDGTMT
-385 TENKN
+385 AENKN

-404 NKWMFTADQTHSLAH
+404 NKWMFTADQTHSLSH

-442 KDGSVLPDG
+442 KDGTILPDG
-451 TSSVDLNER
+451 TSSVDNNER

-475 ISLEASV
+475 ISVEASV

-525 YWSTMSNVYYS
+525 YWSTMSNVFYS
-536 STYTEIHGNPDLKP
+536 STYSEIHGNPDLKP
-550 FSYSNVNLMWQ
+550 FSYYNVNLMWQ

-574 KPDYSVQLPY
+574 KPDYFVQLPY
-584 QTTDRM
+584 QTTERM

-596 TNFDYSNSFGLQA
+596 TNFDYSNSYGLQA
-609 SAIFSAGKWL
+609 SVIFNAGKWL

-634 SHFFDLPFNRKKL
+634 SNFFDLPFNRKKL
-647 SVRLGGMASVKLCS
+647 SVILGGTASVKLCN

-669 NPFIQSKAIQGVYD
+669 NPFFQSKAIQGVYD
-683 ISPIFRM
+683 ISPVFRM
-690 NAKLQWSSHDGR
+690 NAKLQWSSHDGK
-702 WGLRINGNNI
+702 WGLRLNGSNI
-712 FNNKYDTR
+712 FNNLYDTR

-731 INYSWASV
+731 INYNWASV

-752 KTVKEVDTS
+752 KNVKAVDTS

>member
-1 MFRVTECT
+1 MVNKIFLLGL
-9 FRVTECTF
+9 FL
-17 RDTEW
+17 
-22 PFRDTEWRF
+22 
-31 IINIKQNYL
+31 L
-40 SQNKSDVCT
+40 SVANVKAQT
-49 CFYINFSYICGD
+49 
-61 YIQNKKLIKMNKFF
+61 
-75 LTSLLVAAAITANAQ
+75 LTHT
-90 DNTTKDSL
+90 DSL
-98 TMETMMHN
+98 TMENMMHN
-106 IPEVMV
+106 LPEVMV

-151 VSNATGNISFSGNE
+151 VSDATGSISFSGNE

-180 QLAERL
+180 QLTERL
-186 KAMPATQLAKAEV
+186 KAMPAAQLAKAEV

-228 GQIIGGLVQTKYA
+228 GQIIGGMRQNKYA
-241 KGFGDLYLSMQRGKF
+241 NEFGNLYLSLQRGKF

-262 KLVNGNSYGES
+262 KYVNGNSYGES

-285 IHYNDE
+285 VYYNDE

-314 HRLDVAYTGQWDKT
+314 HRLDVAYTGHWDKT
-328 NSNSRTTGSSISGMH
+328 CSNSNTTGSSISGMH
-343 RDSHEYLHNVD
+343 HDSHEYLHNVD

-359 PFGLTLSG
+359 PFGLTLNG
-367 SYTYYRTPQQQ
+367 SYTYYRTPQLQ
-378 ALDGTIT
+378 ALDGTMHT
-385 TENKN
+385 DESMP

-442 KDGSVLPDG
+442 KDGTIQPNG
-451 TSSVDLNER
+451 TSSVDNNER

-475 ISLEASV
+475 ISVEASV

-525 YWSTMSNVYYS
+525 YWSTMSNVFYS
-536 STYTEIHGNPDLKP
+536 STYSEIHGNPDLKP
-550 FSYSNVNLMWQ
+550 FSYYNVNLMWQ

-574 KPDYSVQLPY
+574 KPDYFVQLPY
-584 QTTDRM
+584 QTTERM

-596 TNFDYSNSFGLQA
+596 TNFDYSNSYGLQA
-609 SAIFSAGKWL
+609 SVIFNAGKWL

-634 SHFFDLPFNRKKL
+634 SNFFDLPFNRKKL
-647 SVRLGGMASVKLCS
+647 SVILGGTASVKLCN

-669 NPFIQSKAIQGVYD
+669 NPFFQSKAIQGVYD
-683 ISPIFRM
+683 ISPVFRM
-690 NAKLQWSSHDGR
+690 NAKLQWSSHDGK
-702 WGLRINGNNI
+702 WGLRLNGSNI
-712 FNNKYDTR
+712 FNNLYDTR

-731 INYSWASV
+731 INYNWASV

-752 KTVKEVDTS
+752 KNVKAVDTS

>member
-1 MFRVTECT
+1 MANKIFLLGL
-9 FRVTECTF
+9 FL
-17 RDTEW
+17 
-22 PFRDTEWRF
+22 
-31 IINIKQNYL
+31 L
-40 SQNKSDVCT
+40 SVANVKAQT
-49 CFYINFSYICGD
+49 
-61 YIQNKKLIKMNKFF
+61 
-75 LTSLLVAAAITANAQ
+75 LTQT
-90 DNTTKDSL
+90 DSL
-98 TMETMMHN
+98 TMETMLHN
-106 IPEVMV
+106 LPEVMV

-151 VSNATGNISFSGNE
+151 VSDATGSISFSGNE

-180 QLAERL
+180 QLTERL
-186 KAMPATQLAKAEV
+186 KAMPAAQLAKAEV

-228 GQIIGGLVQTKYA
+228 GQIIGGMRQNKYA
-241 KGFGDLYLSMQRGKF
+241 NEFGNLYLSLQRGKF

-262 KLVNGNSYGES
+262 KYVNGNSYGES

-285 IHYNDE
+285 VYYNDE
-291 TGQKSFGITHDY
+291 TGQKSFGITHNY

-314 HRLDVAYTGQWDKT
+314 HRLDVAYTGHWDKRCS
-328 NSNSRTTGSSISGMH
+328 NSNTTGSSISGMH
-343 RDSHEYLHNVD
+343 HDSHEYLHNVD
-354 VNYAL
+354 VNYSL
-359 PFGLTLSG
+359 PFGLTLNG

-378 ALDGTIT
+378 ALDGTMHT
-385 TENKN
+385 DESMS

-404 NKWMFTADQTHSLAH
+404 NKWMFTADQTHLLAH

-475 ISLEASV
+475 LSLEASV

-525 YWSTMSNVYYS
+525 YWSTMSNVFYS
-536 STYTEIHGNPDLKP
+536 STYSEIHGNPDLKP
-550 FSYSNVNLMWQ
+550 FAYYNVNLMWQ

-574 KPDYSVQLPY
+574 KPDYFVQLPY
-584 QTTDRM
+584 QTTERM

-596 TNFDYSNSFGLQA
+596 TNFDYSNSYGLQA
-609 SAIFSAGKWL
+609 SVIFNAGKWL

-634 SHFFDLPFNRKKL
+634 SNFFDLPFNRKKL
-647 SVRLGGMASVKLCS
+647 SVILGGTASVKLCN

-669 NPFIQSKAIQGVYD
+669 NPFFQSKAIQGVYD

-690 NAKLQWSSHDGR
+690 NAKLQWTSHDGK
-702 WGLRINGNNI
+702 WGLRLNGNNI
-712 FNNKYDTR
+712 FNNLYDTR

-731 INYSWASV
+731 VNYNWASV